1 MDMHRTSRLALALAG
16 ILFLDAAYAAAADP
30 PAAAA
35 STYLPSPATVAAP
48 SNAPAPASSATLP
61 SPATVS
67 PSAPPVATGEGR
79 TVVPAVVAKDK
90 AQVQPSAQKNEAP
103 AVVKAQGSS
112 ATPKEQAAA
121 AQGANPSAPSG
132 FRLMSLSTNALLSR
146 VSLADQAKQTID
158 LQYFIFEN
166 DATGRLIALH
176 LLQAADR
183 GVHVRILIDD
193 LNVKDDARMF
203 KALDAHANIEVKL
216 FNPFHSGAAS
226 GVSKA
231 AQMLTDFEHLNHR
244 MHNKDFIV
252 DNQVAI
258 IGGRNIGDAYFD
270 ARSDTNF
277 RDLDVIAIG
286 PVVPAATAAFEAY
299 WNSDASHPMAE
310 YRDSAKPESA
320 ASDAAAVAEVAKADA
335 PDATKTDATD
345 TGTPGHEPIKP
356 HTISSG
362 SPATPTSAAPTAA
375 AASLS
380 SEDPSTERAYLEKNA
395 RTFEQSAY
403 KEAAANDLPNGASA
417 DRPGNWYWGPASLVA
432 DQPEKIDAGPERTD
446 LRISPQ
452 LNGMIKQAQSEV
464 LVISPYFVPSDKADE
479 NFIAVAQR
487 GVAFKVLTNSLA
499 STDEVPVYNGYAKH
513 RRKLLAGG
521 VQLYELKPAPGVQMA
536 ATDLGRSSGVAL
548 HAKSIVVDN
557 RYVFI
562 GSLNMDVRS
571 KLLNTEMGVVV
582 DSPQLAKAVAEFFAT
597 ATLPGNAY
605 HVVLGASDGT
615 DASGLHWQYK
625 ENGKDIDARNEPDVS
640 AGRRAKALL
649 MKLLPMDGLL

>member
-16 ILFLDAAYAAAADP
+16 ILLVDAAYAWSTDP
-30 PAAAA
+30 PATA
-35 STYLPSPATVAAP
+35 SSTNLTTPATVAAP
-48 SNAPAPASSATLP
+48 SNAPAPAV
-61 SPATVS
+61 PATVS
-67 PSAPPVATGEGR
+67 PSAPPVATGDGH

-90 AQVQPSAQKNEAP
+90 AQPQPSAQKHEAP
-103 AVVKAQGSS
+103 AVVKAQGSG

-121 AQGANPSAPSG
+121 AQTANPAAPSG
-132 FRLMSLSTNALLSR
+132 FRLMTLSTNALLSR
-146 VSLADQAKQTID
+146 VSLADQAKQTLD

-183 GVHVRILIDD
+183 GVHVRMLIDD
-193 LNVKDDARMF
+193 LNVKDGARMF
-203 KALDAHANIEVKL
+203 KALDAHPNIEVKL
-216 FNPFHSGAAS
+216 FNPFHSGTAS
-226 GVSKA
+226 GLSKA
-231 AQMLTDFEHLNHR
+231 AQMLTDFERLNHR

-270 ARSDTNF
+270 AKSDTNF

-310 YRDSAKPESA
+310 FRDTAKPESA
-320 ASDAAAVAEVAKADA
+320 ASDDAAVTEVAKADA
-335 PDATKTDATD
+335 AKADATKPHPSAKPD
-345 TGTPGHEPIKP
+345 TRMPHSVSTASTATPGAP
-356 HTISSG
+356 SS
-362 SPATPTSAAPTAA
+362 TSAE
-375 AASLS
+375 SMS
-380 SEDPSTERAYLEKNA
+380 SEDPSIERAYLEKNA

-403 KEAAANDLPNGASA
+403 KAAAADDLPNGASA

-432 DQPEKIDAGPERTD
+432 DQPEKIVAGPDRTD

-464 LVISPYFVPSDKADE
+464 LVISPYFVPSDDADTD
-479 NFIAVAQR
+479 FTATAQR

-536 ATDLGRSSGVAL
+536 ATDMGQSSGVAL
-548 HAKSIVVDN
+548 HAKSIVVDK

-582 DSPQLAKAVAEFFAT
+582 DSPQLAKAVDEFFAT
-597 ATLPGNAY
+597 ATLPANAY
-605 HVVLGASDGT
+605 HVVLGAPDGT
-615 DASGLHWQYK
+615 DSQGLHWQYK
-625 ENGKDIDARNEPDVS
+625 ENGKDIDAHSAPDVS
-640 AGRRAKALL
+640 PGRRAKALL